1 MTHDKTSRT
10 ASGAARTGATRTG
23 IDLLA
28 TSGCL
33 LVAGVA
39 VAAPAW
45 PIGVGL
51 ALSGALLTGWLVRRQ
66 RGNGHRPGDAA
77 GSAEDS
83 GARLMVSQVVPVWKR
98 HIDASRNEAG
108 QKIDALLQA
117 FSSLSD
123 GLSVAAREVEGSSMS
138 LRAGT
143 TDELVDTHRDAI
155 DGLLGPMQ
163 EATRQRQAM
172 VEEIAGLH
180 DELHALQ
187 RLVKDVRQIAAN
199 TGLVALNAS
208 IEAHRAGREG
218 QGFAVVAQEVRSLS
232 GQCDRNGAQLAQRIQ
247 SLAERIERTRNQAIA
262 QTRSDEEIELRA
274 RLQARDVVTVLVRD
288 LSRSLASSRELQ
300 SLSSRLGQDLEQI
313 FVGFQ
318 FQDRLTQMLDAIG
331 NDMNRFATWIETHQD
346 ATHADAA
353 RWLEDLEQTYTM
365 EEQRNHH
372 HGTVDIQRTSG
383 VEFF

>member
-1 MTHDKTSRT
+1 MSLDSSTRRSSR
-10 ASGAARTGATRTG
+10 SV
-23 IDLLA
+23 DLLA
-28 TSGCL
+28 ATGVL
-33 LVAGVA
+33 AGA
-39 VAAPAW
+39 AAAAAAPSW

-51 ALSGALLTGWLVRRQ
+51 ALTAALMTGWLVRRQ
-66 RGNGHRPGDAA
+66 HTVGHGRTGA
-77 GSAEDS
+77 GMTDDS
-83 GARLMVSQVVPVWKR
+83 GARLMVSRVVPVWKR
-98 HIDASRNEAG
+98 HIEASRNEAG
-108 QKIDALLQA
+108 KHIDALLQS

-123 GLSVAAREVEGSSMS
+123 GLSVAAREVEGSTLS

-143 TDELVDTHRDAI
+143 TDELVEVHREAI

-172 VEEIAGLH
+172 VDEVAGLH

-247 SLAERIERTRNQAIA
+247 SLAERIERTRNQALA
-262 QTRSDEEIELRA
+262 QSRSDEEIELRA
-274 RLQARDVVTVLVRD
+274 RLQARDVVAVLVRD
-288 LSRSLASSRELQ
+288 LSRSLESSRELQ

-331 NDMNRFATWIETHQD
+331 NDMHRFASWVETHEG

-353 RWLEDLEQTYTM
+353 RWLEDLERTYTM

-372 HGTVDIQRTSG
+372 HGTVDIQRNSG